1 MPSNKYKSKPQWET
15 VRMTKI
21 WNTVSGTL
29 TISNVDKK
37 QEEGSFIASGNAKQ
51 YEETVGRQFD
61 GSLEN

>member
-1 MPSNKYKSKPQWET
+1 
-15 VRMTKI
+15 MTKI

-29 TISNVDKK
+29 TISNVDKR
-37 QEEGSFIASGNAKQ
+37 QEERSFIASGNTKQ